1 MKLQTKFLSFGAI
14 SVLCVLI
21 LAINSYSIFNNITS
35 LSLKIGAMRSINL
48 KQDDRNLINY
58 KIRSAI
64 WSSMYMYATGNK
76 EQIPIIENDLNND
89 IATYRNDFTRP
100 SSMPTSIKLFIF
112 PNVIVDSNAAEFT
125 TINQNIDTADK
136 LIENLIVSAYALIKN
151 LDSPEMK
158 FNLAKAKELAEES
171 DKINDLLGAEV
182 NALIEKTKEDGIN
195 VIKESIQTTV
205 IIAVFSII
213 LVCLVPLLSSHSVF
227 SPLTTLIASMNMIV
241 NNEKD
246 KEVPFTSRT
255 DEIGNIAKALEVFRL
270 NALEKDRLEG
280 QAKEQV
286 YKSAEERRASLL
298 VFANSFET
306 SVKAIVDK
314 VANASTKMNATAREL
329 EQLSNHAQQESSQLS
344 ATSEQTNTNIQGV
357 SKATAEFNSAVNE
370 ISTQVTNSLE
380 YARRASEQ
388 TDKVSS
394 VVIDLEN
401 KAKAIS
407 SIIDIINNI
416 TSQIDLLALNATIE
430 AARAGNMGKG
440 FAVVANEVKA
450 LATQTSKATEQIN
463 IQISGIQSSTNKAVV
478 AINEITES
486 VKTINQNSASIA
498 SAVEEQSVS
507 TSYIAESISQ
517 VATMSNSVSMGVE
530 KVAESSSHSGTAA
543 SQMVSAAE
551 DLLKQSSML
560 QNEVDKFLSSLK
572 ST

>member
-14 SVLCVLI
+14 SVFCVLI
-21 LAINSYSIFNNITS
+21 LAINSYSIFNGITA
-35 LSLKIGAMRSINL
+35 LSLKIGAMRSINI
-48 KQDDRNLINY
+48 KQDDRNLINS
-58 KIRSAI
+58 KIRTAI
-64 WSSMYMYATGNK
+64 WNSMYMHATGDK
-76 EQIPIIENDLNND
+76 DQIAIIKNELNND
-89 IATYRNDFTRP
+89 IDYYRSQLLKTG
-100 SSMPTSIKLFIF
+100 MPITIKFSIF
-112 PNVIVDSNAAEFT
+112 PKVSIDNNSTEFT
-125 TINQNIDTADK
+125 TINQNISIADK
-136 LIENLIVSAYALIKN
+136 FINDLIISAYALIEN
-151 LDSPEMK
+151 IDSPEMK
-158 FNLAKAKELAEES
+158 DNLAKAKKMAEES
-171 DKINDLLGAEV
+171 DKMNDLIGNEV
-182 NALIEKTKEDGIN
+182 DALIEKTKEEGTN
-195 VIKESIQTTV
+195 VIKESIQNTF
-205 IIAVFSII
+205 IIAMFSII
-213 LVCLVPLLSSHSVF
+213 LVCLVPLLSSYSLF
-227 SPLTTLIASMNMIV
+227 NPLATLIASMNMIV
-241 NNEKD
+241 NNDKD

-255 DEIGNIAKALEVFRL
+255 DEIGNIAKALEIFRL
-270 NALEKDRLEG
+270 NAVEKDQLEN

-286 YKSAEERRASLL
+286 HKSAEERRKSLL

-306 SVKAIVDK
+306 TVKAIVDT
-314 VANASTKMNATAREL
+314 VATASTKMNITAREL
-329 EQLSNHAQQESSQLS
+329 EQLSNHAQQETNQLS
-344 ATSEQTNTNIQGV
+344 STSVQTNTNIQGV

-380 YARRASEQ
+380 YARRAAEQ
-388 TDKVSS
+388 TDKVGS
-394 VVIDLEN
+394 VVLDLET

-430 AARAGNMGKG
+430 AARAGDMGKG

-478 AINEITES
+478 AIHEITES

-517 VATMSNSVSMGVE
+517 VALMSNSVSVGVE
-530 KVAESSSHSGTAA
+530 KVAESSVHSGTAA

-560 QNEVDKFLSSLK
+560 QNEVDKFLFSLK